1 MIIIHSVD
9 SVPRLASQM
18 LARAVASLPVTV
30 VTGARQSGKTTLV
43 RDLADDPSRR
53 YLTLDDLDVLDQASR
68 SPDDTVARASRM
80 TLDEVQ
86 RAPGLLL
93 AVKRAVDLKRTPGQF
108 VLTGSANLLAMGA
121 VADSLA
127 GRAGYVTLWPLTR
140 REQLGFGQ
148 AGLWSA
154 LLDAHDDEWL
164 DVVMASDAPPADWH
178 DVVRRGGFPTPAID
192 LDDHDA
198 RELWF
203 SGYLRTYLERD
214 LRELASITSLPDFRR
229 LMQAAA
235 LRVGQLLNQTEL
247 GRDVAL
253 PQPTVHRWLNLLEMS
268 YQLVRLPAYG
278 VNRTK
283 RLIKTPKL
291 YWADPGLGLHVA
303 GARTPQG
310 AHFENMVV
318 HDLLAW
324 RESVPR
330 RPEICYWR
338 TAAGD
343 EVDIVVDTGA
353 SLIPVEVK
361 ATRRP
366 ATSDARGLR
375 TFREEYGTQAR
386 AGLLLH
392 DGDVTEWLAPGIPS
406 VPWWR
411 VL

>member
-1 MIIIHSVD
+1 MIIIHTVD
-9 SVPRLASQM
+9 SVPRFASQM
-18 LARAVASLPVTV
+18 LARAVASLPITV

-43 RDLADDPSRR
+43 RDLAGDPSRR

-68 SPDDTVARASRM
+68 SPDDTVARAPRM

-127 GRAGYVTLWPLTR
+127 GRAVYVTLWPLTR

-214 LRELASITSLPDFRR
+214 LR
-229 LMQAAA
+229 
-235 LRVGQLLNQTEL
+235 
-247 GRDVAL
+247 
-253 PQPTVHRWLNLLEMS
+253 
-268 YQLVRLPAYG
+268 
-278 VNRTK
+278 
-283 RLIKTPKL
+283 
-291 YWADPGLGLHVA
+291 
-303 GARTPQG
+303 
-310 AHFENMVV
+310 
-318 HDLLAW
+318 
-324 RESVPR
+324 
-330 RPEICYWR
+330 
-338 TAAGD
+338 
-343 EVDIVVDTGA
+343 
-353 SLIPVEVK
+353 
-361 ATRRP
+361 
-366 ATSDARGLR
+366 
-375 TFREEYGTQAR
+375 
-386 AGLLLH
+386 
-392 DGDVTEWLAPGIPS
+392 
-406 VPWWR
+406 
-411 VL
+411 